1 MNSEKFRQQLRKEAE
16 KWQAE
21 GLIDGEVYAEL
32 SRRYRFDDLAKVA
45 RNRFVTILVMLGGIF
60 LGLAIVILVSDRWQ
74 LWSKELK
81 VLLLISLFA
90 GTNSV
95 GFYLWQHSLTQWQ
108 AQMGKGLLLL
118 GALILGANLALM
130 PQIFHQSG
138 SVYQL
143 FLVWG
148 LGVLAM
154 AYSLRLTSL
163 GFLTII
169 LLGIAY
175 VSGILALWIP
185 GQVSSFRLAIE
196 HMPLLACL
204 LGIPLAYWCHSR
216 WLFGLTAILIIFS
229 FEVNL
234 IVFLANFLNYS
245 PATRGIM
252 SAIAYSLPPAL
263 LWAYRDSLWF
273 ISPRIS
279 CDFMSRNLG
288 LFFLGGEFYLFS
300 FNRFWL
306 PFSYRTG
313 SEIALHDW
321 FKLLDIFLLAGLT
334 LWAWWRL
341 GYGDNLNARWR
352 MALKNTI
359 FGTAIVITA
368 LIVCWHF
375 SIGALGAIA
384 TLIFNLFF
392 LLLGIGLIREGFSI
406 RKRKVFWLG
415 IFLIALQ
422 LISRMLEYGLGLFF
436 VAIVLIVCGIG
447 SISAGFW
454 FERYL
459 DRLNTYQGTVND
471 E

>member
-1 MNSEKFRQQLRKEAE
+1 
-16 KWQAE
+16 
-21 GLIDGEVYAEL
+21 
-32 SRRYRFDDLAKVA
+32 
-45 RNRFVTILVMLGGIF
+45 LGGIL

-74 LWSKELK
+74 IWSKELK

-95 GFYLWQHSLTQWQ
+95 GFYLWQHSLAQWQ
-108 AQMGKGLLLL
+108 ARMGKGLLLL

-130 PQIFHQSG
+130 PQIFNQSG
-138 SVYQL
+138 SIYQL
-143 FLVWG
+143 FLVWS

-169 LLGIAY
+169 LLAIGY

-185 GQVSSFRLAIE
+185 GEVSSFRLAIE
-196 HMPLLACL
+196 HLPLLACL
-204 LGIPLAYWCHSR
+204 LGIPLAYWCRSR
-216 WLFGLTAILIIFS
+216 WLFGLTIVLIIFA

-234 IVFLANFLNYS
+234 IVFLANFFNYS

-252 SAIAYSLPPAL
+252 NAIAYSLPPAF
-263 LWAYRDSLWF
+263 LWSYRDFLGF

-279 CDFMSRNLG
+279 YDFITRNLG
-288 LFFLGGEFYLFS
+288 LFLLGTEFYLFS

-306 PFSYRTG
+306 PFSYRMG
-313 SEIALHDW
+313 SAITFYDW
-321 FKLLDIFLLAGLT
+321 FKLLDVFLLGGLT
-334 LWAWWRL
+334 LWSWWRL
-341 GYGDNLNARWR
+341 GYRDNLNTRWR
-352 MALKNTI
+352 MTLKDTL
-359 FGTAIVITA
+359 FGAAIVITA
-368 LIVCWHF
+368 AIVCWHF
-375 SIGALGAIA
+375 SMGALRAIA

-392 LLLGIGLIREGFSI
+392 LLLGIGLIREGFFT
-406 RKRKVFWLG
+406 RNRKVFWIG

-422 LISRMLEYGLGLFF
+422 LVSRMLEYELGLFS
-436 VAIVLIVCGIG
+436 VAIVLIVCGLG
-447 SISAGFW
+447 AISAGFW

-459 DRLNTYQGTVND
+459 DRLNNVRTKIND